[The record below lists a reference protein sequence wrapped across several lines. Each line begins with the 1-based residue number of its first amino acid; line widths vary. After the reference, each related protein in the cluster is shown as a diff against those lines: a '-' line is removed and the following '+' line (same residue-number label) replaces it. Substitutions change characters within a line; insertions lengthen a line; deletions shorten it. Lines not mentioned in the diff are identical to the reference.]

1 LLFLSRLD
9 VLITD
14 NSVPDC
20 ASLLVVST
28 QRTQCHCAR
37 RMFFVLQ
44 ALLEPCD
51 YMDGS
56 IYNRCSSWIPDWIS
70 PTKPQSHP
78 RETPD
83 QKLPTY
89 LTVTLS
95 FRSNFI
101 HLQKHKMSYRSPSVY
116 SDFDEN
122 EVYYDGGVSSS
133 RSRHG
138 SSSRPRSTLY
148 GNGLGEFP
156 YRSRKDSSS
165 RSGGLGT
172 LLESSYSPP
181 RRESS
186 RSRRSSRRETSPPRY
201 SSRRET
207 SPPRHSSRCERS
219 RRRSSSRREST
230 SNRRLGEL
238 GLPSSSRYSSSRR
251 ETSPPRYSSRRDSSS
266 RSRLGEL
273 GLPSSSRSSD
283 KYSSS
288 RRRESTSDRY
298 GSSSRYDSSRDRY
311 RYY

>member
-1 LLFLSRLD
+1 MPLCVATVLRSASFVKIMRLQGREYILS
-9 VLITD
+9 
-14 NSVPDC
+14 
-20 ASLLVVST
+20 SLVFRYQVVSLT
-28 QRTQCHCAR
+28 SSNSRT
-37 RMFFVLQ
+37 
-44 ALLEPCD
+44 
-51 YMDGS
+51 
-56 IYNRCSSWIPDWIS
+56 NRGTR
-70 PTKPQSHP
+70 TKTFN
-78 RETPD
+78 TPNRNPSASVSD
-83 QKLPTY
+83 
-89 LTVTLS
+89 
-95 FRSNFI
+95 FI
-101 HLQKHKMSYRSPSVY
+101 HPQQHKMSYRSPSVY

-138 SSSRPRSTLY
+138 SSSRRRSTLY

-186 RSRRSSRRETSPPRY
+186 RSRRSSRRETSPRRYSSRRETSPPRY

-207 SPPRHSSRCERS
+207 SPPRYSSRREAS
-219 RRRSSSRREST
+219 PRRSSSRREST

-238 GLPSSSRYSSSRR
+238 GLPSSSRRYSSSRR
-251 ETSPPRYSSRRDSSS
+251 ETSPPRRSSRRES
-266 RSRLGEL
+266 SRLGEL

-283 KYSSS
+283 RYSSS

-298 GSSSRYDSSRDRY
+298 GSSSRYESSRDRY